1 MRIEAD
7 TKQTRS
13 PPQMEKHGGSIHVNV
28 NISTNIVKKK
38 PQISIISAPLIVSA
52 SFQSS

>member
-28 NISTNIVKKK
+28 NISTNIVKKT
-38 PQISIISAPLIVSA
+38 QISIISAPLIVSA